1 MSYFRSDLKNKGT
14 VTINVPFRKR
24 MMCLNES
31 TLNPFR
37 HLRKEFIEDLQ
48 NVPLNRYFNN
58 VTDKLRTSLSQY
70 AGVPE
75 NCLIFGNGA
84 DEMLYYLFNAVRE
97 NNDSY
102 AVSLSPSYFD
112 YKSYSSAVGL
122 GIKFL
127 NLNSDYDFDLD
138 NYLKLTNSAGCV
150 LSILCNPNNPTGNL
164 LDADK
169 ILKIIEE
176 SNVLILID
184 ETYFEF
190 SGVTYKDL
198 ISDHNNLIII
208 RSFSKAFSAAG
219 LRFGYLISN
228 PENIQGIKK
237 VMTIF
242 NLNLMTQAFVAT
254 MLANKSLFLDHNRK
268 VLKYRD
274 YLFNEMKKIP
284 PLTVKNTATNFLLFT
299 AGEFTGKLF
308 TYLTDHD
315 ISLRPLG
322 AHPLLKDYLRV
333 TVSSVEDNDYFLSE
347 LRNFFQQ

>member
-1 MSYFRSDLKNKGT
+1 MSYFRSDLKDKKT

-37 HLRKEFIEDLQ
+37 HLRNEFIKDLE
-48 NVPLNRYFNN
+48 NVPLNRYFNCI
-58 VTDKLRTSLSQY
+58 TDKLKSALSAY

-97 NNDSY
+97 NNYSH

-122 GIKFL
+122 DIKFL

-138 NYLKLTNSAGCV
+138 DYLKLANSADCV

-164 LDADK
+164 LKADK
-169 ILKIIEE
+169 IVEIIER
-176 SNVLILID
+176 SKGLVLID
-184 ETYFEF
+184 ETYYEF
-190 SGVTYKDL
+190 SGVTNKDL
-198 ISDHNNLIII
+198 ISDHKNLIII

-228 PENIQGIKK
+228 PENIREIKK

-242 NLNLMTQAFVAT
+242 NLNLLTQAFVVT

-268 VLKYRD
+268 VIKYRNQ
-274 YLFNEMKKIP
+274 LFNELNEI
-284 PLTVKNTATNFLLFT
+284 TQIRVKNTDTNFLIFT
-299 AGEFTGKLF
+299 AGKFTDDLF
-308 TYLTDHD
+308 HYLSNNE
-315 ISLRPLG
+315 ISLRPLR
-322 AHPLLKDYLRV
+322 AHPLLQDYLRV
-333 TVSSVEDNDYFLSE
+333 TVSSAKDNDFFSGK
-347 LRNFFQQ
+347 LRNFFRQ